1 MKKILLIL
9 TLAFIFIGAN
19 AQCTPDSQYTIAG
32 IYPDSATGLPNAMV
46 GQAYNEVITI
56 ISPVDTSTVI
66 LGQTISVTIQTIE
79 LTSVTG
85 LPPSFSY
92 DCATTNCIFAGGSTS
107 CAVLTSA
114 GPTSAEIGSHQV
126 IMNTTT
132 TVDAGLF
139 GIQTQNDVVDYYYIN
154 VSNATSVINRFN
166 DFTFELKDVYPN
178 PVNSNAKI
186 QFISGSSA
194 NVVFSVF
201 NYLGEKIEERNI
213 AASRGVNDI
222 EISAKDYAN
231 GMYLYSINNGIQV
244 VSRRM
249 IIEN

>member
-1 MKKILLIL
+1 MKKILLTL
-9 TLAFIFIGAN
+9 TLAIAFFGAQ
-19 AQCTPDSQYTIAG
+19 AQCTPDPQFNIVG
-32 IYPDSATGLPNAMV
+32 IYPDSTTGLTGAIV
-46 GQAYNEVITI
+46 GQAYDEVITI

-92 DCATTNCIFAGGSTS
+92 DCATTNCIFSGGSTS